1 MQTTRQL
8 LSIHKTTDRSSKNW
22 KTVLILNERVNG
34 EKKLKLISEPD
45 LTFYATKPEI
55 WNEKYSN
62 GKKVI
67 NISKDELDEVTCK
80 FDNIYNSIADLSED
94 YIEEDSKRNKAFIK
108 DCYQTKR
115 TSYLRNLHLNNW
127 LFSSDVDITDHY
139 YEKYVTTYKKELD
152 NTLPSRGFFDIEVDG
167 RLYRQFPDE
176 EIAPCPINAISYF
189 DDQSKILY
197 GLFLDYGVE
206 DNPLIEEFITIRKD
220 SFEKELAIELTNEA
234 IIEFYK
240 TKTSTEFDK
249 YKKGN
254 KKLTIKDFSILYYES
269 DIIAKDFFN
278 KYNILDII
286 DNIKDIEK
294 VDEIFLEYLKNNID
308 IFIKLQNVDVDKFK
322 IFVKLEFFSSEL
334 ELIKRFFY
342 LSRDY
347 HKSDYMLAFNAG
359 FDILTI
365 MNRLRNEYD
374 IEPSD
379 IFCDENIP
387 IHLRQCWYRKSGY
400 VGGKTRKDSWN
411 ITSSQHF
418 SDMARNYID
427 RRQGANKLDDYKLNT
442 ILEHE
447 LGLNKIDYGDIQ
459 IKDLPYTNYE
469 LFVKYSLI
477 DTFRLYQLDNSIQ
490 DVKVFYDLSLYTC
503 TRFEKVMTKTVML
516 RNLLSVTYKEENII
530 ICNNYNNKGEYDSE
544 DDEYDT
550 EEVYDEDGN
559 LLEIVQGSKVGFRAG
574 YVADPWLS
582 KVGEEIVKNIKSK
595 YIFKNVNDFDFA
607 ALYPTMI
614 TIFNLDMLT
623 QIGRVVF
630 KDDEM
635 SEHKTNRA
643 TYLMDDLAVRN
654 NIYIGDKYLNLPN
667 YSELIDM
674 FDKL

>member
-94 YIEEDSKRNKAFIK
+94 YLEGDSKRNKAFIK

-139 YEKYVTTYKKELD
+139 YEKYVKTYEKELD

-189 DDQSKILY
+189 DDQSKTLY
-197 GLFLDYGVE
+197 GLLLDHGVE
-206 DNPLIEEFITIRKD
+206 YNPLIEKFITNRKD
-220 SFEKELAIELTNEA
+220 NFEKELSNELSLEVNM
-234 IIEFYK
+234 
-240 TKTSTEFDK
+240 
-249 YKKGN
+249 
-254 KKLTIKDFSILYYES
+254 
-269 DIIAKDFFN
+269 
-278 KYNILDII
+278 
-286 DNIKDIEK
+286 
-294 VDEIFLEYLKNNID
+294 EIT
-308 IFIKLQNVDVDKFK
+308 
-322 IFVKLEFFSSEL
+322 VKLEFFSSEL

-365 MNRLRNEYD
+365 TNRLRNEFD

-387 IHLRQCWYRKSGY
+387 VHLRQCWYRKSGY

-418 SDMARNYID
+418 SDMARNYTD

-490 DVKVFYDLSLYTC
+490 DVKVFYDLSLYAC
-503 TRFEKVMTKTVML
+503 TRFEKVMTKTVTH
-516 RNLLSVTYKEENII
+516 RNLLSVTYKEFNVI

-544 DDEYDT
+544 EDEYDT

-559 LLEIVQGSKVGFRAG
+559 LLEITQGSGGTFRAG

-582 KVGEEIVKNIKSK
+582 KVGEELIKLIKSNK
-595 YIFKNVNDFDFA
+595 IFKNVTDFDFA
-607 ALYPTMI
+607 GLYPCIMDL
-614 TIFNLDMLT
+614 FNLDMLT
-623 QIGRVVF
+623 QIGRVIF
-630 KDDEM
+630 KDDKFD
-635 SEHKTNRA
+635 EHRTNRA
-643 TYLMDDLAVRN
+643 TRLMDDLAVRN
-654 NIYIGDKYLNLPN
+654 NIYIGNKYLNLPN

>member
-34 EKKLKLISEPD
+34 EKKLKLISEPE

-94 YIEEDSKRNKAFIK
+94 YIEGDSKRNKTFIK

-139 YEKYVTTYKKELD
+139 YEKYVKTYEKELD

-197 GLFLDYGVE
+197 GLFLNHGVE
-206 DNPLIEEFITIRKD
+206 NNPLIEKFIDNRKD
-220 SFEKELAIELTNEA
+220 SFEKELAIELTE
-234 IIEFYK
+234 
-240 TKTSTEFDK
+240 
-249 YKKGN
+249 
-254 KKLTIKDFSILYYES
+254 
-269 DIIAKDFFN
+269 
-278 KYNILDII
+278 
-286 DNIKDIEK
+286 
-294 VDEIFLEYLKNNID
+294 NNIE
-308 IFIKLQNVDVDKFK
+308 IT
-322 IFVKLEFFSSEL
+322 VKLEFFSSEL

-365 MNRLRNEYD
+365 MNRLRNEFD

-379 IFCDENIP
+379 IFCDKEIP
-387 IHLRQCWYRKSGY
+387 EHIRQCWYNKSGLDKT
-400 VGGKTRKDSWN
+400 GKKKKDKWN

-418 SDMARNYID
+418 SDMLQNYKD
-427 RRQGANKLDDYKLNT
+427 RRMGANKLDDYKLDT

-447 LGLNKIDYGDIQ
+447 LGLNKVDYGDIQ
-459 IKDLPYTNYE
+459 IRDLPYTDYE

-490 DVKVFYDLSLYTC
+490 DTKVFYDLSLYTC
-503 TRFEKVMTKTVML
+503 TRFESVMTKTIML
-516 RNLLSVTYKEENII
+516 RNLLSVTYKEDNII
-530 ICNNYNNKGEYDSE
+530 ICNNYNDKGVYG
-544 DDEYDT
+544 DDEDFTET
-550 EEVYDEDGN
+550 EEVYDEEGN
-559 LLEIVQGSKVGFRAG
+559 LLELVAGNKASFRAA
-574 YVADPWLS
+574 YVADPNLD

-623 QIGRVVF
+623 QVGRVVF

-654 NIYIGDKYLNLPN
+654 NIYIGNKYLNLPN

-674 FDKL
+674 FDRL